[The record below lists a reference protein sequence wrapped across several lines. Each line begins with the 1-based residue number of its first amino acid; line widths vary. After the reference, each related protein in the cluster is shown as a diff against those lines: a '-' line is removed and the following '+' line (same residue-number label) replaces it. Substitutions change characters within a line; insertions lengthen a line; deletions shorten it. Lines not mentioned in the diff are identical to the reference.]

1 MEQYEKSLTMTGTI
15 RTLRKS
21 IVKKV
26 FCFFGRNYN
35 NGGNQA
41 AQQQNEIESAEVDD
55 DGIELSILPYQAD
68 KTRPTNDV
76 FGKELS

>member
-1 MEQYEKSLTMTGTI
+1 MTGTI
-15 RTLRKS
+15 RTLGKS

-26 FCFFGRNYN
+26 FCFFGRNNN

-41 AQQQNEIESAEVDD
+41 AQQNEIESAELDD
-55 DGIELSILPYQAD
+55 DGIELSILPNEAD